1 MKAKV
6 LFFFLVLY
14 GFSNSINADDT
25 YITKILAMLT
35 VFNLPERT
43 KSQLVE
49 KINEDVCRRVAK
61 MSQEV
66 DIGAEELPH
75 FLGEVNGVEAK
86 GFYQVYYHENEGGEV
101 DMTSELSSLPT
112 DKPYAGK
119 SIGLLRLH
127 RPINFDFSQLSDH
140 EIIKGLR
147 SELDK
152 SDIDKNLK
160 KLLTP
165 FLAKDLW
172 EKLRKKDGIKT
183 FIAPYFLGGKSLY
196 HVAYCVSG
204 EKAHVDTRMK
214 TIRDTNN
221 IERSITSENLSCPL
235 VCNYSDIFPKKYVKE
250 RVKEIMKKKYKKYPD
265 PVYKKLVP
273 FLVEQLQESIKEAKN
288 SFDLPDIFGGEFQYL
303 VDYYLVQEDTGDE
316 PVIGSIMLGHSSE
329 EFSITLKKLKGPS
342 NLRFL

>member
-1 MKAKV
+1 
-6 LFFFLVLY
+6 
-14 GFSNSINADDT
+14 
-25 YITKILAMLT
+25 
-35 VFNLPERT
+35 
-43 KSQLVE
+43 
-49 KINEDVCRRVAK
+49 
-61 MSQEV
+61 
-66 DIGAEELPH
+66 
-75 FLGEVNGVEAK
+75 
-86 GFYQVYYHENEGGEV
+86 
-101 DMTSELSSLPT
+101 LPT

-119 SIGLLRLH
+119 GIGLLRLH

-235 VCNYSDIFPKKYVKE
+235 VCNNTESSITSENLSCPLVCNYSDIFPKKYVKE

-288 SFDLPDIFGGEFQYL
+288 SFELPDIFGGEFQYL